1 MPTLLGGF
9 SSSDQPHI
17 FVSLSLRPEGG
28 NSRLEA
34 MEVVA
39 LKGQVMFLSSIK
51 PLSHET
57 FKFERNQIR
66 DNCLK
71 LVILE
76 PYLLQYYLSQPASL
90 SKTLL
95 KYI

>member
-9 SSSDQPHI
+9 SSDKPHI
-17 FVSLSLRPEGG
+17 FVSLSLRPEEG

-39 LKGQVMFLSSIK
+39 LKGQVMFFPSIK
-51 PLSHET
+51 HLSQET
-57 FKFERNQIR
+57 FNFERNPIR
-66 DNCLK
+66 DNCLN

-90 SKTLL
+90 SKTSL